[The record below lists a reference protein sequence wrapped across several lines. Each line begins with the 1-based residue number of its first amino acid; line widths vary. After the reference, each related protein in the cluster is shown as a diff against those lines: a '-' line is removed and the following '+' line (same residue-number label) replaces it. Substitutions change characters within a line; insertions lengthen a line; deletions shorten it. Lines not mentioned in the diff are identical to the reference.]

1 MKEMLLTSQ
10 EEKQQNLF
18 EHQFLRYECFQYL
31 THVSENLQESF
42 LPLRLY
48 ANAAA
53 VCWVSE
59 RRLCYQERR
68 DCQSAGKRFGNVRM
82 WILWSPSQQL
92 YHSVIY
98 FNITQIFR
106 TVLFQSGQQ
115 HSSSFSLKFS
125 ASLILLL
132 LRLFLSPALTELVW
146 IRVSSSTSPP
156 ISAISSRTCWFNS
169 SSSHPERR
177 LHNSANSTP
186 APPD

>member
-1 MKEMLLTSQ
+1 MYQKTCRNHFYRYVFMLTLLLCVESVSVVSATRRGETVSQQENDLEMWGCGFCDLS
-10 EEKQQNLF
+10 
-18 EHQFLRYECFQYL
+18 
-31 THVSENLQESF
+31 
-42 LPLRLY
+42 
-48 ANAAA
+48 
-53 VCWVSE
+53 
-59 RRLCYQERR
+59 
-68 DCQSAGKRFGNVRM
+68 
-82 WILWSPSQQL
+82 SQQL

-132 LRLFLSPALTELVW
+132 LRLFLSPALTELVVW

>member
-1 MKEMLLTSQ
+1 MYQKTCRNHFYRYVFMLTLLLCVESVSVVSATRRGETVSQQENDLEMWGCGFCDLS
-10 EEKQQNLF
+10 
-18 EHQFLRYECFQYL
+18 
-31 THVSENLQESF
+31 
-42 LPLRLY
+42 
-48 ANAAA
+48 
-53 VCWVSE
+53 
-59 RRLCYQERR
+59 
-68 DCQSAGKRFGNVRM
+68 
-82 WILWSPSQQL
+82 SQQL